1 MSQTSHLQTIWKR
14 MKELTVHSIHQLTEH
29 LLQLRNGILNGERRE
44 IHPIIQ
50 QSQIQTQD
58 QVNLQRNEIKKA
70 METEWLQRIQ
80 CFNSV
85 NPLNSTDIEDWQM
98 KMDNLIHEFERMNL
112 D

>member
-1 MSQTSHLQTIWKR
+1 MSQTSHLQAIWKR

-29 LLQLRNGILNGERRE
+29 LLQLRNAILRGERRE
-44 IHPIIQ
+44 IHPIIP
-50 QSQIQTQD
+50 QSQTQTQD
-58 QVNLQRNEIKKA
+58 QANLQRNEIKKA

-85 NPLNSTDIEDWQM
+85 NPLNDTNIEEWQM